1 MAYFNKVSEILYLKY
16 DKNPYNGDFI
26 RIKNIFSRIK
36 IVDDVLPQTT
46 LLEDIFVQ
54 NGERPDNISKEYYN
68 DPGFDWV
75 IMMINN
81 INNLYKDWPLES
93 NVLENYI
100 NGKYAEPL
108 DIHHYE
114 TIEQSYEDDIILKSG
129 LTVEETFQ
137 FITPNN
143 ITLSKNESRIGIS
156 NAEYERRE
164 NDKKREILILRPE
177 FLPEFVRITEDQL
190 KFTPSTEFINS
201 RLKVSTN

>member
-129 LTVEETFQ
+129 LRVEETFQ

-143 ITLSKNESRIGIS
+143 ITLSKNKSRIGIS

>member
-1 MAYFNKVSEILYLKY
+1 MAYFDKVSEILYLKY

-143 ITLSKNESRIGIS
+143 ITLSKNKSRIGIS

>member
-164 NDKKREILILRPE
+164 NDKKREVH
-177 FLPEFVRITEDQL
+177 FLTF
-190 KFTPSTEFINS
+190 
-201 RLKVSTN
+201 

>member
-1 MAYFNKVSEILYLKY
+1 MAYFDKVSEILYLKY

-129 LTVEETFQ
+129 LRVEETFQ

>member
-1 MAYFNKVSEILYLKY
+1 MAYFDKVSEILYLKY

-129 LTVEETFQ
+129 LRVEETFQ

-143 ITLSKNESRIGIS
+143 ITLSKNKSRIGIS

>member
-93 NVLENYI
+93 NALENYI

-143 ITLSKNESRIGIS
+143 ITLSKNKSRIGIS

>member
-143 ITLSKNESRIGIS
+143 ITLSKNKSRIGIS

>member
-129 LTVEETFQ
+129 LRVEETFQ